1 MIIEGIPGLDDYT
14 FSPVG
19 DVVGAKQLSLG
30 DMLSNPGQALPQLQ
44 SNLMNNY
51 QAILV
56 GSFFTALSFKIAK
69 KVLRRPIAKINTGLF
84 GKRGVIGNIG
94 FKL

>member
-1 MIIEGIPGLDDYT
+1 MIQGLIPGQSDYS
-14 FSPVG
+14 FDNVG
-19 DVVGAKQLSLG
+19 DVIGAKQLSLG